1 MMKWVRHSGV
11 RVVFRTGD
19 YFCWC
24 RVVVIVSPR
33 NEHRLPWILNDVALS
48 LNAYHGLSINPKSH
62 VSVKTPSAQQWESP
76 IASCEVSGSQELIRT
91 HRRSIVWTSA
101 KTARTLCQAA
111 TTTASSYMIFGKE
124 STWNLFVKS
133 YYNRWYGV
141 IMLRLLCALS
151 GWPLCWLDAC
161 RPIGTLFSKKYGVD
175 HIRYAHGDTETVVYS
190 SNKLDGNNVIRT

>member
-1 MMKWVRHSGV
+1 M
-11 RVVFRTGD
+11 
-19 YFCWC
+19 
-24 RVVVIVSPR
+24 
-33 NEHRLPWILNDVALS
+33 
-48 LNAYHGLSINPKSH
+48 
-62 VSVKTPSAQQWESP
+62 KTPSAQQWESP
-76 IASCEVSGSQELIRT
+76 IASYEVSGSQELIRT

-133 YYNRWYGV
+133 YYNRWYRV
-141 IMLRLLCALS
+141 IMLCLLCALS
-151 GWPLCWLDAC
+151 GWPLFCLGAC

-190 SNKLDGNNVIRT
+190 SNKLDGNNVVRTWRKTNKQHTRAPEFKPKCSCLADTIRYLSLSDNKYIRYFPGHTAR